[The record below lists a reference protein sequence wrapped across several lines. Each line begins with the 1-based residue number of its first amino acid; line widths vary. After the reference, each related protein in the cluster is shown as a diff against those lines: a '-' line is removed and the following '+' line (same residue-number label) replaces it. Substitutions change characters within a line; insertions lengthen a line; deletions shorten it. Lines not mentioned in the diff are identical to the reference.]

1 MSSHGTT
8 KSWPFLIPSRFQNLD
23 RSGLG
28 AGAGFAW
35 HNYVVFQGEGE
46 YRGKRKE
53 ILSLS
58 SRSRTGKEKG
68 GNIWSVIGEGEH
80 YDMVNMP
87 DGLIWVDRMRDIQT
101 TKHIIL

>member
-58 SRSRTGKEKG
+58 RRSRTGKERG
-68 GNIWSVIGEGEH
+68 GGIFGLLLEKENIMTWSICMIG
-80 YDMVNMP
+80 
-87 DGLIWVDRMRDIQT
+87 
-101 TKHIIL
+101 

>member
-1 MSSHGTT
+1 M
-8 KSWPFLIPSRFQNLD
+8 
-23 RSGLG
+23 
-28 AGAGFAW
+28 
-35 HNYVVFQGEGE
+35 VFQGEGE

-58 SRSRTGKEKG
+58 SRSRGGKEKG
-68 GNIWSVIGEGEH
+68 GNIWSVIAEGEH

-87 DGLIWVDRMRDIQT
+87 DGLIWVDRSRDIQT